1 MSDLHSTITAYLDHQ
16 EACGW
21 HQDWPEALV
30 ALRSVIDL
38 HKLVDRGTGP
48 QCVGCGTHVTFT
60 PWPCPT
66 VWAITEAIGKDELA
80 RFKDGAE

>member
-21 HQDWPEALV
+21 HIDWPEALV
-30 ALRSVIDL
+30 ALRAVNAR
-38 HKLVDRGTGP
+38 HRPVDRGTGP
-48 QCVGCGTHVTFT
+48 HCAGCATHVTFT
-60 PWPCPT
+60 PYPCPD
-66 VWAITEAIGKDELA
+66 VLDIADAIGSKELD